1 MFSCLFNLS
10 LAIVEL
16 DVVLIS
22 QFNKRVLRRT
32 SHEIPETNRHFLVSL
47 LELNLAA

>member
-16 DVVLIS
+16 DVVLIRL
-22 QFNKRVLRRT
+22 FNQRLLRRT
-32 SHEIPETNRHFLVSL
+32 SHEIPQTSRHFLVSL
-47 LELNLAA
+47 FELNLPA